1 MSTISGIP
9 SSSTGNYW
17 EKTLSDVNDV
27 DESFANA
34 RDMGYTRLNYARVTT
49 VGKLANNDTSDI
61 YKISVQSNGKLSVSL
76 RNDQSEDEEKVLDLS
91 KYDQALNELKQ
102 QIDPEGYAKEKEEK
116 EAEEAKKKLIEYTA
130 PGMRLEVYIEKNGR
144 QTLIGDSEAEEGSKL
159 RETLESILKGEY
171 KASKGTYYFKV
182 SRDDTV
188 KESEQM
194 SYAMQIMQGTT
205 YKHDYVLTESSSQDT
220 KNKTT
225 SRVPSTSSNG
235 TLSSVN
241 ALQVQAA
248 RYQATAQMLQ
258 VGYLNMASIYSKN
271 SSY

>member
-102 QIDPEGYAKEKEEK
+102 QIDPEGKGRKRSRRSQEKTDR
-116 EAEEAKKKLIEYTA
+116 IY
-130 PGMRLEVYIEKNGR
+130 R
-144 QTLIGDSEAEEGSKL
+144 
-159 RETLESILKGEY
+159 
-171 KASKGTYYFKV
+171 
-182 SRDDTV
+182 
-188 KESEQM
+188 
-194 SYAMQIMQGTT
+194 
-205 YKHDYVLTESSSQDT
+205 
-220 KNKTT
+220 
-225 SRVPSTSSNG
+225 
-235 TLSSVN
+235 
-241 ALQVQAA
+241 A
-248 RYQATAQMLQ
+248 RYAAGSL
-258 VGYLNMASIYSKN
+258 Y
-271 SSY
+271 